1 MISEKGWEGVPEE
14 VRTQADTPWFRSLL
28 QFDPAQVMPQIKQPI
43 LIVQGDLDTQ
53 VPPHHAE
60 QLAELARER
69 KKAPPVEAVHLP
81 GVNHL
86 LVKATTGE
94 VRGIRGAHRE
104 ARSRRTSQRPSPTGC
119 GDER

>member
-1 MISEKGWEGVPEE
+1 
-14 VRTQADTPWFRSLL
+14 
-28 QFDPAQVMPQIKQPI
+28 MPQVKQPI

-60 QLAELARER
+60 QLAELARKR

-94 VRGIRGAHRE
+94 VEEYPKLADKQITPDA
-104 ARSRRTSQRPSPTGC
+104 AAAIADWLRR
-119 GDER
+119 